1 MATADPQRTRNM
13 LNFGQLVATVQ
24 KNCHISDAQ
33 FAGDYTLCVF
43 LLKMREF
50 YRWENQLPYG
60 GALPRD
66 DVGRWMQEREQMWE
80 RLETSPFEAMALADR
95 QIDPFDAEAVNR
107 DLVPRG
113 YVYSAGYGRFNKPH
127 FFLGELLRAEQRDG
141 FQVYVSSCEYAR
153 DLVAPPAMSQN
164 GVIFLRQE
172 SLRRFLWERVEEW
185 QWNRGND
192 AMAEAVAG
200 YDFDTDVEAA
210 LDRMT
215 EAETESAI
223 LHELGETRAGRVLGP
238 AWQAMIAAL
247 ARTKAEILARAVR
260 DLLADCTVTLP
271 GLIERGQPAAIHFFF
286 ANFTGMRRHL
296 YPEALDAYRR
306 WTAGERAALG
316 PLARSGAQRWLDTAQ
331 ELLHLHA
338 SRGAAAGAAIEDL
351 LANPPGCQILSAP
364 H

>member
-1 MATADPQRTRNM
+1 M
-13 LNFGQLVATVQ
+13 LNFGQIVATVQ

-50 YRWENQLPYG
+50 YRWENEIPYG
-60 GALPRD
+60 GALPREE
-66 DVGRWMQEREQMWE
+66 VGRWMQEREQMWE
-80 RLETSPFEAMALADR
+80 RLEASPFEPVPIAGRAL
-95 QIDPFDAEAVNR
+95 DPFDAEAVNR

-127 FFLGELLRAEQRDG
+127 FFLGELARAEQRDG
-141 FQVYVSSCEYAR
+141 VQVYVSSCEYAR

-164 GVIFLRQE
+164 GIIFLRQE
-172 SLRRFLWERVEEW
+172 SLRRYLWERVEEW
-185 QWNRGND
+185 RWNRGND
-192 AMAEAVAG
+192 AMAAAIAG
-200 YDFDTDVEAA
+200 YDFDADVETA

-215 EAETESAI
+215 ETETESAL
-223 LHELGETRAGRVLGP
+223 LHELGETRAGRALGP
-238 AWQAMIAAL
+238 AWQEMVAAL
-247 ARTKAEILARAVR
+247 ARTRAEILARAVR

-271 GLIERGQPAAIHFFF
+271 GLVERAAPAAIHFFF

-306 WTAGERAALG
+306 WSRGESAALDR
-316 PLARSGAQRWLDTAQ
+316 LARDGARRWLDTAH
-331 ELLHLHA
+331 ELLRLHA
-338 SRGAAAGAAIEDL
+338 RDGAAAGAAIEQL
-351 LANPPGCQILSAP
+351 LANPPGCPVLSA